1 MEDTTTKVL
10 EGDALLNFFN
20 KVEGGD
26 EKVDDTTSLQNYFE
40 GGKEEIVTNTAPVTA
55 TPEAETSP
63 KIVTDKVII
72 EDKPVQ
78 KTNVYTNLIK
88 EYIEDGDWEDGA
100 IEMEDENGETI
111 QVNLLDLTDVT
122 PAQFKQIKAG
132 QKALKEEELKNK
144 YISKENLDENT
155 LKIIELKKAGGDT
168 RELFQIQAELVNPL
182 DTLDLDDE
190 RVHEY
195 LVRQKL
201 AANPDL
207 DQDDIDNKIAKM
219 KSNFVLDVEA
229 KKIITE
235 VNTNFGIA
243 IEQKKKEHTEASEK
257 ILVDQKEFK
266 KTMAQTYKDLKLND
280 NLVKRLVED
289 TAKFD
294 QLGLTNVDKAFFEAK
309 KNPEL
314 FAKIAY
320 LILDEKGFNE
330 FQGVKIK
337 NDVTKDTITKIFKI
351 TSKVPKTN
359 ITEGEGDLKAYFE
372 NNK

>member
-1 MEDTTTKVL
+1 MENETKVL
-10 EGDALLNFFN
+10 EGDALINFFN
-20 KVEGGD
+20 KAEGVE
-26 EKVDDTTSLQNYFE
+26 EKVENTESLQNYFE
-40 GGKEEIVTNTAPVTA
+40 EKKEIKEEVITNTTPDKITTEAPAAPKTVE
-55 TPEAETSP
+55 PKTS
-63 KIVTDKVII
+63 IYTD
-72 EDKPVQ
+72 
-78 KTNVYTNLIK
+78 LIK

-100 IEMEDENGETI
+100 IEMEDENGEVV
-111 QVNLLDLTDVT
+111 QVNLLELKDVT

-132 QKALKEEELKNK
+132 QKALKEEELKSK

-168 RELFQIQAELVNPL
+168 RELFQIQAEIVNPL

-201 AANPDL
+201 SANPDL
-207 DQDDIDNKIAKM
+207 DQEDIDNKIAKM
-219 KSNFVLDVEA
+219 KTNFILDTEA

-235 VNTNFGIA
+235 VNTNFGLA
-243 IEQKKKEHTEASEK
+243 IEQKKKEHAEATER
-257 ILVDQKEFK
+257 IIGDQKEFK
-266 KTMAQTYKDLKLND
+266 KSMTQTFKELKLND

-294 QLGLTNVDKAFFEAK
+294 ELGLTNVDKAFFEAK
-309 KNPEL
+309 KNPQL
-314 FAKIAY
+314 FAKISY

-337 NDVTKDTITKIFKI
+337 NDVTKDTIKTIFKI
-351 TSKVPKTN
+351 SPKITTTN
-359 ITEGEGDLKAYFE
+359 IKEEEGDLKTYFE
-372 NNK
+372 KNK

>member
-1 MEDTTTKVL
+1 MENTTTKVL
-10 EGDALLNFFN
+10 TGDALMDFFN
-20 KVEGGD
+20 KSEGAED
-26 EKVDDTTSLQNYFE
+26 NVDDTTSLQNYFE
-40 GGKEEIVTNTAPVTA
+40 EGKEEVVPDPDKVIPEVTTSPKPEPTAPV
-55 TPEAETSP
+55 
-63 KIVTDKVII
+63 I
-72 EDKPVQ
+72 EDKPTN
-78 KTNVYTNLIK
+78 KTSVYTNLIK

-111 QVNLLDLTDVT
+111 QVNLLELTDVT
-122 PAQFKQIKAG
+122 PEQFKQIKAG
-132 QKALKEEELKNK
+132 QKALKEEELKSK

-201 AANPDL
+201 SANPDL
-207 DQDDIDNKIAKM
+207 DQDDIDNKITKM

-229 KKIITE
+229 KKIISE
-235 VNTNFGIA
+235 VNTNFGLA
-243 IEQKKKEHTEASEK
+243 IEQKKKEHAEATEK
-257 ILVDQKEFK
+257 ILADQKEFK
-266 KTMAQTYKDLKLND
+266 KTMAQTYKELKLND

-351 TSKVPKTN
+351 NSKVPKTN
-359 ITEGEGDLKAYFE
+359 ITEVEGDLKTYFA